1 MPFFHDASHPDP
13 PEVRNWRVH
22 LLAISVSMGAAAMGY
37 DTGVIGGTLAL
48 PSFRRDFGLDR
59 ASQHER
65 DTLSGNIV
73 STFQAGTFFGS
84 LLTFPLV
91 EKYGRV
97 RGMLAAGV
105 VFMIGAVLM
114 TAANGHLGMI
124 YAGRGIAG
132 LGIGSASLIIPV
144 YIAEVSPPSIR
155 GRLVGIFEIL
165 SQGGS
170 MLGFWINYI
179 VDRTVSSNTKT
190 QWIIPLA
197 LQMLPGLFLLL
208 GAAFAPESPR
218 WLAKKDNWDKAR
230 TNLHYLRQLPLGS
243 NYVEEE
249 LRGIREQIEN
259 EQLLAGEAGR
269 SRWSSFKELFH
280 KGTRNRVAIG
290 LTLMMCQN
298 MTGVNIITYY
308 SPRIFETLG
317 LTGTSTKL
325 FATGFYGV
333 AKTLGMIIF
342 SVWLVERIGRRKG
355 LIFGGF
361 IGSLPMWY
369 IGAYVFVVDPA
380 TKAAAGQ
387 FTRNG
392 WGYLLCVCYLYGLIY
407 CMTWQ
412 SALFQLMERCVT
424 EFRLR
429 NYLGLLFR
437 DLPHPNPHALCG
449 SDYRRPMLWSFI
461 VSRTTP
467 YMITSLGYGTY
478 FFFASLMIVFG
489 AWAYFFIPET
499 KGKSLEDMDRIFGA
513 PYTHKHDQES
523 PVEKTHRA
531 SYDED
536 MKPEI
541 EEHEFSEKQEEEL
554 RQEH

>member
-1 MPFFHDASHPDP
+1 MSH
-13 PEVRNWRVH
+13 ELV
-22 LLAISVSMGAAAMGY
+22 GY

-97 RGMLAAGV
+97 RGMFAAGV

-114 TAANGHLGMI
+114 TASNGHL
-124 YAGRGIAG
+124 
-132 LGIGSASLIIPV
+132 GSASLIIPV
-144 YIAEVSPPSIR
+144 YIAEISPPSIR

-208 GAAFAPESPR
+208 GAALAPESPR
-218 WLAKKDNWDKAR
+218 WLAKNNNWEKAR
-230 TNLHYLRQLPLGS
+230 RNLHDLRQLPPNS
-243 NYVEEE
+243 KYIEEE
-249 LRGIREQIEN
+249 LQGKSYDLTNQPI
-259 EQLLAGEAGR
+259 
-269 SRWSSFKELFH
+269 LFSNPRCD
-280 KGTRNRVAIG
+280 RNRVAIG

-355 LIFGGF
+355 LILGGF

-369 IGAYVFVVDPA
+369 IGGYVFVADPA

-392 WGYLLCVCYLYGLIY
+392 WGYLAMDQGITWVYCSEIFPIRIRMLCV
-407 CMTWQ
+407 
-412 SALFQLMERCVT
+412 ALTTADQW
-424 EFRLR
+424 
-429 NYLGLLFR
+429 
-437 DLPHPNPHALCG
+437 
-449 SDYRRPMLWSFI
+449 LWSFI

-478 FFFASLMIVFG
+478 FFFASLMIIFG
-489 AWAYFFIPET
+489 AWAYFFVPET
-499 KGKSLEDMDRIFGA
+499 KGKTLEDMDLIFGA
-513 PYTHKHDQES
+513 PDAHKNDQES
-523 PVEKTHRA
+523 SVEETRRVDA
-531 SYDED
+531 YDED

-541 EEHEFSEKQEEEL
+541 EQHEFSEKQEEVLHHE
-554 RQEH
+554 RR

>member
-1 MPFFHDASHPDP
+1 MPFFYDETHPDP

-91 EKYGRV
+91 EKYGR
-97 RGMLAAGV
+97 RKGMLAAGCI
-105 VFMIGAVLM
+105 FMIGAILM
-114 TAANGHLGMI
+114 TASNGRLGLI
-124 YAGRGIAG
+124 YAGRGVAG
-132 LGIGSASLIIPV
+132 LGIGEILIARIPDNSPFNASILGSASLIIPV
-144 YIAEVSPPSIR
+144 YIAEISPPSIR

-179 VDRTVSSNTKT
+179 MDRTVSSNTKT

-197 LQMLPGLFLLL
+197 LQMIPGLFLLV

-218 WLAKKDNWDKAR
+218 WLAKNDRWDEARDNLNK
-230 TNLHYLRQLPLGS
+230 LRQLPADS
-243 NYVEEE
+243 TYVEDE
-249 LRGIREQIEN
+249 LQGVRNQIEN
-259 EQLLAGEAGR
+259 ERLLVGSAGH
-269 SRWSSFKELFH
+269 SRWSSFKELFM
-280 KGTRNRVAIG
+280 KGNRNRVAIG

-355 LIFGGF
+355 LIYGGF

-369 IGAYVFVVDPA
+369 IGGYVFVADPA
-380 TKAAAGQ
+380 TKAAAGITWVYCSEI
-387 FTRNG
+387 FPIRIRM
-392 WGYLLCVCYLYGLIY
+392 LCV
-407 CMTWQ
+407 
-412 SALFQLMERCVT
+412 ALTTADQW
-424 EFRLR
+424 
-429 NYLGLLFR
+429 
-437 DLPHPNPHALCG
+437 
-449 SDYRRPMLWSFI
+449 LWSFI

-489 AWAYFFIPET
+489 TWAYFFIPET
-499 KGKSLEDMDRIFGA
+499 KGKTLEDMDEIFGV
-513 PYTHKHDQES
+513 PNVERTHDDRGS
-523 PVEKTHRA
+523 SVSRI
-531 SYDED
+531 SGGYGDD
-536 MKPEI
+536 VKPEI
-541 EEHEFSEKQEEEL
+541 EQLERKSKDVL
-554 RQEH
+554 C

>member
-22 LLAISVSMGAAAMGY
+22 LLSISVSMGAAAMGY

-97 RGMLAAGV
+97 RGMFAAGV

-114 TAANGHLGMI
+114 TASNGHLGLI

-144 YIAEVSPPSIR
+144 YIAEISPPSIR

-208 GAAFAPESPR
+208 GAALAPESPR
-218 WLAKKDNWDKAR
+218 WLAKNNNWEKAR
-230 TNLHYLRQLPLGS
+230 RNLHDLRQLPPNS
-243 NYVEEE
+243 KYIEEE
-249 LRGIREQIEN
+249 LQGIRTQIEN
-259 EQLLAGEAGR
+259 ERLLAGEAGR
-269 SRWSSFKELFH
+269 SRWSGFKELFH

-355 LIFGGF
+355 LILGGF

-369 IGAYVFVVDPA
+369 IGGYVFVADPA

-392 WGYLLCVCYLYGLIY
+392 WGYLAMDQGITWVYCSEIFPIRIRMLCV
-407 CMTWQ
+407 
-412 SALFQLMERCVT
+412 ALTTADQW
-424 EFRLR
+424 
-429 NYLGLLFR
+429 
-437 DLPHPNPHALCG
+437 
-449 SDYRRPMLWSFI
+449 LWSFI

-478 FFFASLMIVFG
+478 FFFASLMIIFG
-489 AWAYFFIPET
+489 AWAYFFVPET
-499 KGKSLEDMDRIFGA
+499 KGKTLEDMDRIFGA
-513 PYTHKHDQES
+513 PDAHKNDQES
-523 PVEKTHRA
+523 SVEETRRVDA
-531 SYDED
+531 YDED

-541 EEHEFSEKQEEEL
+541 EQHEFSEKQEEVLHHE
-554 RQEH
+554 RR

>member
-1 MPFFHDASHPDP
+1 
-13 PEVRNWRVH
+13 
-22 LLAISVSMGAAAMGY
+22 MGAAAMGY

-91 EKYGRV
+91 EKYGRKK
-97 RGMLAAGV
+97 GMLAAGW
-105 VFMIGAVLM
+105 VFLVGAILM
-114 TAANGHLGMI
+114 TASNGRLGLI

-144 YIAEVSPPSIR
+144 YIAEISPPSIR

-165 SQGGS
+165 SQAGS

-179 VDRTVSSNTKT
+179 MDRTVSSETKT

-197 LQMLPGLFLLL
+197 LQMLPGLFLLI

-218 WLAKKDNWDKAR
+218 WLAKKDRWDQAR
-230 TNLHYLRQLPLGS
+230 DNLNKLRQLPNDS
-243 NYVEEE
+243 TYVQEE
-249 LRGIREQIEN
+249 LQDQIEN
-259 EQLLAGEAGR
+259 EKLVVGSVGY
-269 SRWSSFKELFH
+269 SRWSSFKELFM
-280 KGTRNRVAIG
+280 KGNRNRVAIG

-355 LIFGGF
+355 LIYGGF

-369 IGAYVFVVDPA
+369 IGGYVFVADPA
-380 TKAAAGQ
+380 TKAAAGEY
-387 FTRNG
+387 TRNG
-392 WGYLLCVCYLYGLIY
+392 WGYLAMVCVYLYGLIY

-412 SALFQLMERCVT
+412 GGACTFNRITVFANISPGITWVYCSEIFPIRIRMLCVALTTADQW
-424 EFRLR
+424 
-429 NYLGLLFR
+429 
-437 DLPHPNPHALCG
+437 
-449 SDYRRPMLWSFI
+449 LWSFI

-489 AWAYFFIPET
+489 TWAYFFIPET
-499 KGKSLEDMDRIFGA
+499 KGKTLEDMDEIFGV
-513 PYTHKHDQES
+513 PHLERIRHDQES
-523 PVEKTHRA
+523 SVPRA
-531 SYDED
+531 SGGYGDD
-536 MKPEI
+536 AKPEI
-541 EEHEFSEKQEEEL
+541 EQHEFTSEQKNAEL
-554 RQEH
+554 AR

>member
-59 ASQHER
+59 ASQRER

-97 RGMLAAGV
+97 RGMLAAGI
-105 VFMIGAVLM
+105 VFLVGAVLM
-114 TAANGHLGMI
+114 TASNGHLGMV

-144 YIAEVSPPSIR
+144 YIAETSPPSIR

-165 SQGGS
+165 SQAGS

-179 VDRTVSSNTKT
+179 VDRTISSDTKT

-197 LQMLPGLFLLL
+197 LQMLPGVFLLL
-208 GAAFAPESPR
+208 GAALAPESPR

-230 TNLHYLRQLPLGS
+230 KNLQYLRQLPLDS

-249 LRGIREQIEN
+249 LKGIREQIEN

-369 IGAYVFVVDPA
+369 IGGYVFVADPA

-387 FTRNG
+387 YTRNG
-392 WGYLLCVCYLYGLIY
+392 WGYLAMVCVYLYGLIY

-412 SALFQLMERCVT
+412 GITWVYCSEIFPIRIRMLCVALTTADQW
-424 EFRLR
+424 
-429 NYLGLLFR
+429 
-437 DLPHPNPHALCG
+437 
-449 SDYRRPMLWSFI
+449 LWSFI

-489 AWAYFFIPET
+489 VWAYFFIPET
-499 KGKSLEDMDRIFGA
+499 KGKTLEDMDRIFGA
-513 PYTHKHDQES
+513 PDTHQKDRES
-523 PVEKTHRA
+523 SIAEARRVST
-531 SYDED
+531 YDED

-541 EEHEFSEKQEEEL
+541 EQHEFSEKQEGVAHH
-554 RQEH
+554 EHR